1 MISSNKTGKI
11 IGASSVEIQILQP
24 ENRSSPVRFG
34 LNISSELNKKR
45 WWIIDLKKW
54 KHNVRTTNNNEIIVS
69 TKQWANMHFSFQ
81 GLCIAI
87 RAFKSGKFDVE
98 MLF

>member
-1 MISSNKTGKI
+1 MTSSNKTGKI

-34 LNISSELNKKR
+34 VNISSELNKKR
-45 WWIIDLKKW
+45 WWIIDLKKME
-54 KHNVRTTNNNEIIVS
+54 TQCTNSNEIIVS
-69 TKQWANMHFSFQ
+69 TQQWANIHFSFQ